1 MSNSS
6 YLLRQRLKHLLH
18 LAFPWFFVFPVTES
32 DMPIEVLDQVLN
44 GLTAEDVYIEYGSG
58 GSTIEAA
65 KRESFVVAVE
75 SSLVWARSVNKA
87 LVKSGITQD
96 QANVIYCSLGPT
108 VGWGYPIDVAPTARN
123 LSRWRNYVRRP
134 WKDIENQKVRSVRVL
149 VDGRFRMACVV
160 FSFYYALKH
169 SINLTVILDD
179 FEGRDEYIPLLE
191 YCDISEMIGRA
202 AVLEVKRGVRSETLL
217 EASEKFL
224 MCHG

>member
-1 MSNSS
+1 
-6 YLLRQRLKHLLH
+6 LH

-32 DMPIEVLDQVLN
+32 DIPSEVLGQVLN

-65 KRESFVVAVE
+65 EREAFVVAVE

-87 LVKSGITQD
+87 LVKSGIAQE
-96 QANVIYCSLGPT
+96 QASVIYCSLGPT

-134 WKDIENQKVRSVRVL
+134 WKDIENRKVRGVRVL
-149 VDGRFRMACVV
+149 VDGRFRMACVA
-160 FSFYYALKH
+160 FSFYYSLKH
-169 SINLTVILDD
+169 CINSKVILDD
-179 FEGRDEYIPLLE
+179 FEGRAEYIQLLD
-191 YCDISEMIGRA
+191 YCDVSERVGRA
-202 AVLEVKRGVRSETLL
+202 AVLEVKRGVKSETLL